1 MSAPA
6 FPVSADPWV
15 TTSYCSACHRNHPG
29 ACGCACHHPV
39 SAARDHWLAAL
50 KFYATGRTPRALR
63 AMAASPEMTRGLA
76 LLSGVTEDEERA
88 AMLAIAEAIDELAAA
103 GLTPEQA
110 YFLASLDKVLGP
122 YAENAALSAEAAA

>member
-6 FPVSADPWV
+6 VAADPWV

-29 ACGCACHHPV
+29 ACGCARHRPAPV
-39 SAARDHWLAAL
+39 ARDYWLAAL

-63 AMAASPEMTRGLA
+63 AMASNPEMTRGLA

-88 AMLAIAEAIDELAAA
+88 AMLAIARDIEELAAA

-122 YAENAALSAEAAA
+122 YAENSALSAEVAA